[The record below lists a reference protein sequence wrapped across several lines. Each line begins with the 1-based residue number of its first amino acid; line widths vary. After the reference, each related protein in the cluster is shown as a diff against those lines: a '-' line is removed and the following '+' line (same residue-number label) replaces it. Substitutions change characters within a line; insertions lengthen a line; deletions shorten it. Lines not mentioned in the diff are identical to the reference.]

1 MKKLLY
7 FIFLIVSWFSFSQEI
22 KPFDELKLA
31 DSTLIGKKSDILILV
46 QNEKFQV
53 ITSRKLFISKCEVW
67 SEYGSFFNDL
77 FKTFKTNKSKK
88 INFEELKNKNLD
100 SAFETIFENLILEN
114 KCLVYNKGN
123 KKLEKKVYV
132 IQYEPNSENFGL
144 EYKTENKLLILKTVN
159 FQGI

>member
-53 ITSRKLFISKCEVW
+53 ITSRKLFISTCEAW
-67 SEYGSFFNDL
+67 SNYISSDVL
-77 FKTFKTNKSKK
+77 SKILKSKK
-88 INFEELKNKNLD
+88 INIEELKNKNLD

-144 EYKTENKLLILKTVN
+144 EYKTENKLLILKTEVHTC
-159 FQGI
+159 F